1 MQITD
6 LLTHYES
13 GPELLHAAVR
23 RAREDQFDRVPIVG
37 QWSIRQ
43 LVCHVADFELV
54 YADRLK
60 RVLAEDNPTL
70 FSGDPDAFARAL
82 QYDRRNVSE
91 ELEII
96 RLIRQQ
102 TVRILRE
109 TPLEHFQRTGVHS
122 EAGPLT
128 LETLLERIAGHIPH
142 HVRFVD
148 QKIAA
153 MG

>member
-1 MQITD
+1 MQITE
-6 LLTHYES
+6 LLTRYEC
-13 GPELLHAAVR
+13 GPQLLRTAVR
-23 RAREDQFDRVPIVG
+23 RAREDQFDLVPVAG

-43 LVCHVADFELV
+43 LVCHISDFELV

-60 RVLAEDNPTL
+60 RVLVEDNPTM
-70 FSGDPDAFARAL
+70 FSGDPDAFARRL
-82 QYDRRNVSE
+82 QYGRRSVSE
-91 ELEII
+91 ELELIG
-96 RLIRQQ
+96 LIRQQ
-102 TVRILRE
+102 VVRILRE
-109 TPLEHFQRTGVHS
+109 IPLEDFQRTGVHS

-128 LETLLERIAGHIPH
+128 LETLLERVAGHIPH